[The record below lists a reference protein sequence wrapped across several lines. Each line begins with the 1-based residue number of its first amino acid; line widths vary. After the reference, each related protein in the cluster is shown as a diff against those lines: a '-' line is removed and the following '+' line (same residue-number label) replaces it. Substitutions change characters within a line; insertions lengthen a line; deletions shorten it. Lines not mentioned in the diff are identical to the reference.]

1 MIVQINQK
9 MRRLGSIVFLVASA
23 IAAQA
28 SAVSDS
34 TFIRLEAQMNEVAAE
49 LSATRYK
56 DALQDSLE
64 AKLRT
69 MLGSALKMEK
79 SFEYPFDSLKANI
92 SIVTSND
99 ERVRIFTWF
108 SVGDAGNYHYS
119 GFIQYNDKSAHQVR
133 LFELNDCSDKME
145 NIDNLTL
152 TPQNW
157 FGMIYYGIV
166 DVKCRDGMVYT
177 LLGWDGC
184 GLYTTKK
191 AIEPLIFTDKGQPRF
206 GKMMVK
212 VGRKKSKRLV
222 FEYNKRATMMIQYD
236 SQLDMIVMDHL
247 SVFGD
252 QDTDNPMFFSPD
264 MSYDGMKFEDDMWI
278 YVPKIEYKRPKPK
291 KNGAGKSKN

>member
-9 MRRLGSIVFLVASA
+9 MRRLGIIVFLVASA
-23 IAAQA
+23 IAAHA

-99 ERVRIFTWF
+99 ERLRIFTWF

-166 DVKCRDGMVYT
+166 DVKSRDGMVYT